1 MEKIVAPV
9 IMTPKNPIVDIRLL
23 PNATYIIQTT
33 NAAGHIA
40 NQQLVKK

>member
-1 MEKIVAPV
+1 MNQMEKIVARV

-40 NQQLVKK
+40 NQ